1 VDGATPE
8 TCHACGFDAE
18 AWTPHDAATL
28 LDALGVWWRL
38 ALADLPA
45 DAVNRRPAPGVWS
58 ALEYGQHSALVT
70 AVLRF
75 AIEQVLD
82 DDGTRLPPAPEGDGP
97 AGAPV
102 QLDAAVVVADLDREG
117 HALAAVTRH
126 ADPDA
131 WAHVGHSGDRRI
143 QADAAL
149 RHAVHDASHHL
160 MDVSRGLAA
169 LGAGPPSATGVVV
182 QVNASNGG
190 VPKRAVPEGWVSSS
204 GLEGDHQAERLHHG
218 RPFQALCLWSLEVIE
233 ELAADGH
240 PIAPGAAGENVTLSG
255 LDWSTLRPG
264 ALLRVD
270 DVLAELSFP
279 AIPCAKQTRWFSD
292 GDFQRIS
299 HTRNPHL
306 ARWYAWVRE
315 AGAVRPGATVVLQP
329 TDRPHGRGDPDG
341 RPA

>member
-1 VDGATPE
+1 VDGVTPE
-8 TCHACGFDAE
+8 TCAACGFDAG
-18 AWTPHDAATL
+18 AWTPHAAATL
-28 LDALGVWWRL
+28 LDALGLWWRL

-45 DAVNRRPAPGVWS
+45 DTVNRRPAPDVWS

-75 AIEQVLD
+75 AIEQILD
-82 DDGTRLPPAPEGDGP
+82 DETRLPPAPEGDGS

-102 QLDAAVVVADLDREG
+102 QLAVDAVVADLDREG
-117 HALAAVTRH
+117 RALAAVTRRF
-126 ADPDA
+126 DPEG
-131 WAHVGHSGDRRI
+131 WTRVGYSGERPI
-143 QADAAL
+143 QAGAAL

-169 LGAGPPSATGVVV
+169 LRAGAPSATGVVV
-182 QVNASNGG
+182 QVNASDGG
-190 VPKRAVPEGWVSSS
+190 VPKHAVPEGWVSPS
-204 GLEGDHQAERLHHG
+204 GLAGDHQAERLHHG

-315 AGAVRPGATVVLQP
+315 AGVVRPGATVVLQP
-329 TDRPHGRGDPDG
+329 AD
-341 RPA
+341 